1 MQATYVLLR
10 VVWEF
15 RWIGNRDEVDE
26 YVELQRMA
34 IESRRGVRIAL
45 GPKEGEEAR

>member
-1 MQATYVLLR
+1 M
-10 VVWEF
+10 E
-15 RWIGNRDEVDE
+15 E

-45 GPKEGEEAR
+45 RPNAGKEVRGERGKSSEQVERTAD